1 MDFLQ
6 PHLQDY
12 LNTTEQPSLANFL
25 EKFSHLFENHA
36 ATDAYTFRKQAIE
49 SYCKVWKSCDRKDDP
64 LLIVHKEILDEVFY
78 KNAKTPVVVRQAMF
92 QWYYSL
98 CEGHDLASFNGK
110 YKEAINNFM
119 SKKTTNSRALLDKMS
134 IKLLEN
140 YDSLLPEERHVLK
153 LSLSYVVDLI
163 DGSDK
168 VYKRYIKSDLFW
180 KNLSVKKEEIL
191 DDSED
196 SKIEEYAKDI
206 VEACNKDVDEA
217 LVLVL
222 EKKVELIKKKK
233 KNTTEYQVLMV
244 FNYLLDNA
252 DSWLSSF
259 KHSEAELV
267 SRLNDLLK
275 IFFSNT
281 AIITKIGETTSAS
294 TKQSRN
300 SNEFNFSKSSSSNF
314 FISGSASTS
323 TSKSIAGRKIDIL
336 IKSKDIELS
345 CCEFKASASKCL
357 TSYQRSKNL
366 RLNQEIKEG
375 LKKVNVNT
383 QVIGLNW
390 EGKYGYLFGLT
401 EQNGVYVGYHLCNL
415 IFPAAIKSST
425 IELSC

>member
-1 MDFLQ
+1 M
-6 PHLQDY
+6 
-12 LNTTEQPSLANFL
+12 A
-25 EKFSHLFENHA
+25 
-36 ATDAYTFRKQAIE
+36 
-49 SYCKVWKSCDRKDDP
+49 
-64 LLIVHKEILDEVFY
+64 
-78 KNAKTPVVVRQAMF
+78 
-92 QWYYSL
+92 
-98 CEGHDLASFNGK
+98 
-110 YKEAINNFM
+110 
-119 SKKTTNSRALLDKMS
+119 
-134 IKLLEN
+134 
-140 YDSLLPEERHVLK
+140 
-153 LSLSYVVDLI
+153 
-163 DGSDK
+163 
-168 VYKRYIKSDLFW
+168 
-180 KNLSVKKEEIL
+180 
-191 DDSED
+191 
-196 SKIEEYAKDI
+196 
-206 VEACNKDVDEA
+206 
-217 LVLVL
+217 
-222 EKKVELIKKKK
+222 
-233 KNTTEYQVLMV
+233 

-259 KHSEAELV
+259 KHFEAELV

-314 FISGSASTS
+314 FISGSASAS

-401 EQNGVYVGYHLCNL
+401 E
-415 IFPAAIKSST
+415 
-425 IELSC
+425 